1 MNVTEEQRTTT
12 KNLIIEGKS
21 IEAIKYVRKEL
32 NLDLK
37 TAMRL
42 VKGIRETIDPALLK
56 TTSSFGTQFAPRSS
70 KLIPVIFGIIAVV
83 LLGAAFYVFSSQQR
97 IISQQYKTTA
107 TVVSN
112 PSSPLF
118 KYEFKGRE
126 FNYQSSTSSNPPS
139 YYLGEQVDVYIDNN
153 DPNNIIID
161 TFTDRWLLIVIL
173 GAIGSSFLGVSLLVI
188 FLNKK

>member
-1 MNVTEEQRTTT
+1 MNVTEEQKTTT

-70 KLIPVIFGIIAVV
+70 KLIPVIFGIIGLAM
-83 LLGAAFYVFSSQQR
+83 LGAGFYVFSSQQR
-97 IISQQYKTTA
+97 IINQEHKTLA

-118 KYEFKGRE
+118 EYEFNGQV

-139 YYLGEQVDVYIDNN
+139 YFTGEQVGVYIDAN

-173 GAIGSSFLGVSLLVI
+173 AAIGSSFLGVSLLMLY
-188 FLNKK
+188 LNKK